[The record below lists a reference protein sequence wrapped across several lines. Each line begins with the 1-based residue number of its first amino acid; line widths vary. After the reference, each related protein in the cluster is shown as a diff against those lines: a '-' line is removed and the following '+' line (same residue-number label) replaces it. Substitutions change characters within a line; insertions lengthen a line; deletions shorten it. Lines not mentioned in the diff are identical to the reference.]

1 MGNFFHL
8 WPVLLF
14 LAFMLGVSFW
24 VQRAS
29 RGDRQQNFAK
39 DYFIGGRSL
48 GGFVLAMTT
57 VATYSSV
64 STFVGG
70 PGMAWAI
77 GYGWLYM
84 AIVQVVVIFLVL
96 GIFGKKIAMVS
107 RKIDA
112 VTVVDVI
119 RNRYQSDLLANISA
133 LVIVAFFCAT
143 MVAQFVGAAK
153 LFEAVT
159 GFSYVTGLTL
169 FGLIVVFYTTVGGF
183 KGVAITDAIC
193 AVAMII
199 GLFILFF
206 SMLETGGGYEKI
218 MTHIQTNHP
227 DMLEPLSRGKMPIS
241 LYISQWLLVGV
252 CTLALPQSVVRGISY
267 KNTKALHNAMIIGT
281 VVIGAMTLIATWI
294 GVLSKGVLT
303 DTLQAYG
310 GSVDNITP
318 LTIIGTMDPFWAGIT
333 IIGPIA
339 ATISTVSSLLLA
351 SSSAIIKDV
360 YMHECSKRHKTVSN
374 NTIRLFSM
382 GATVILGLG
391 VYFIAIAPP
400 SVDNI
405 TPLTIIGTMDPF
417 WAGITIIGPIAATI
431 STVSSLLLA
440 SSSAIIKDVYMH
452 ECSKRHKTV
461 SNNTIRL
468 FSMGATVIL
477 GLGVYFIA
485 IAPPSV
491 IWKINMFAF
500 GGLETAFFWVLI
512 FGLFWKKANRTGAV
526 FAMAGGVLAYCTT
539 MALQIKFF
547 DLHQIVI
554 GIGASLIFFLIGNAL
569 GKEHDE
575 HILRIFF
582 PEKYRD

>member
-1 MGNFFHL
+1 
-8 WPVLLF
+8 
-14 LAFMLGVSFW
+14 
-24 VQRAS
+24 
-29 RGDRQQNFAK
+29 
-39 DYFIGGRSL
+39 
-48 GGFVLAMTT
+48 
-57 VATYSSV
+57 
-64 STFVGG
+64 
-70 PGMAWAI
+70 MAWVI

-119 RNRYQSDLLANISA
+119 RSRYQSDLLANISA

-218 MTHIQTNHP
+218 MTHIQANHP

-303 DTLQAYG
+303 DTLRTRCHQ
-310 GSVDNITP
+310 
-318 LTIIGTMDPFWAGIT
+318 
-333 IIGPIA
+333 
-339 ATISTVSSLLLA
+339 
-351 SSSAIIKDV
+351 
-360 YMHECSKRHKTVSN
+360 
-374 NTIRLFSM
+374 
-382 GATVILGLG
+382 G
-391 VYFIAIAPP
+391 V
-400 SVDNI
+400 
-405 TPLTIIGTMDPF
+405 
-417 WAGITIIGPIAATI
+417 
-431 STVSSLLLA
+431 
-440 SSSAIIKDVYMH
+440 
-452 ECSKRHKTV
+452 
-461 SNNTIRL
+461 
-468 FSMGATVIL
+468 
-477 GLGVYFIA
+477 
-485 IAPPSV
+485 
-491 IWKINMFAF
+491 
-500 GGLETAFFWVLI
+500 
-512 FGLFWKKANRTGAV
+512 
-526 FAMAGGVLAYCTT
+526 
-539 MALQIKFF
+539 
-547 DLHQIVI
+547 
-554 GIGASLIFFLIGNAL
+554 
-569 GKEHDE
+569 
-575 HILRIFF
+575 
-582 PEKYRD
+582 